1 MIAALVAAPAVL
13 AAEGSSGGVSSW
25 VSLLVGSLVAIF
37 GGGGIYQLLTVR
49 NNKRQLMAGTD
60 KIRMEAADLLADSAV
75 AMLAPLRD
83 ELVRVNAKADSLSA
97 KVDVLETTLNRERAT
112 SETRIRQ
119 LEDDIAARE
128 RTLAV
133 KNAEIIEL
141 RAHIKGSTGWPGGA

>member
-1 MIAALVAAPAVL
+1 
-13 AAEGSSGGVSSW
+13 
-25 VSLLVGSLVAIF
+25 VGSLVAIF